1 MLSGN
6 SLQAQCNSWD
16 GHPKGIEQAKE
27 QHIFYRDLFHSKQ
40 YKKAFPI
47 WKELFQSV
55 QSPKEAPSRHF
66 KDGIK
71 CYYAFA
77 KEEKNATKKAAYID
91 LLIDLYQQQENCL
104 GEKGADKVW
113 LGYHLYALRA
123 DPNLA
128 IEAFEAAL
136 RLDGNQTAKTVI
148 LPLAQLSVYLYQKKH
163 PKFTT
168 EYLTNLYHQLKELA
182 EHNNTPAYLEKWK
195 KAEQEFLRT
204 QKYLTSI
211 WGCDFYEDYWK
222 PLYLKDSNN
231 TDQNKEIL
239 TVLARTCAK
248 DRPFYWRVA
257 RHQEY
262 LQVMVCHLPRIPSS
276 IHEQG
281 QYQEMRARYFLKNG
295 DTLQYETYRGKAF
308 ELYEEAIHKKDSTL
322 TTKETAELAYRIAY
336 EAFREDNFPKARK
349 WCRTASAYQP
359 NWGEPYIL
367 VGNLYASSYSKCA
380 SNNPH
385 NLDGKIV
392 IWVALDE
399 WHKAKRVD
407 PSVEEKVNK
416 SIHIYQ
422 KHLPVYDHIF
432 QKSLDI
438 GASYTV
444 GCWIQQ
450 KTKIQVIKE

>member
-1 MLSGN
+1 MLFGN
-6 SLQAQCNSWD
+6 KLEAQCNSWE
-16 GHPKGIEQAKE
+16 GYSEGIEAAKE
-27 QHIFYRDLFHSKQ
+27 RHIVYRDLLNSKQ
-40 YKKAFPI
+40 YEKAFPI
-47 WKELFQSV
+47 WKALFQSV

-71 CYYAFA
+71 CYYTFA
-77 KEEKNATKKAAYID
+77 KEEKNAKKKASYID
-91 LLIDLYQQQENCL
+91 LLLDLYQQQENCL
-104 GEKGADKVW
+104 GENGADKVW
-113 LGYHLYALRA
+113 LGYHLYSLRA

-128 IEAFEAAL
+128 IAAFEAAL
-136 RLDGNQTAKTVI
+136 RLDGNKTSKTVI
-148 LPLAQLSVYLYQKKH
+148 LPLAQLSVYLFQKKH
-163 PKFTT
+163 PKFTA
-168 EYLTNLYHQLKELA
+168 EYLTNLYHQLKALA
-182 EHNNTPAYLEKWK
+182 EHNNTPAYLEKWE

-204 QKYLTSI
+204 QKHLTSI
-211 WGCDFYEDYWK
+211 WGCDFYVDQWK

-239 TVLARTCAK
+239 KVLARTCAK

-262 LQVMVCHLPRIPSS
+262 LQVMVCHLPRTPSS

-281 QYQEMRARYFLKNG
+281 KHQEIRARFFLKKG
-295 DTLQYETYRGKAF
+295 DSTQYTIYRNKAF
-308 ELYEEAIHKKDSTL
+308 EFYEEAINKKDSTL
-322 TTKETAELAYRIAY
+322 SAKESAELSYRIAY
-336 EAFREDNFPKARK
+336 EAYQKDDFPKARK
-349 WCRTASAYQP
+349 WCRTASSYQP

-367 VGNLYASSYSKCA
+367 VGNLYASSYSQCA
-380 SNNPH
+380 SNNLY

-392 IWVALDE
+392 VWVALDE

-422 KHLPVYDHIF
+422 KHLPLYNYIF
-432 QKSLDI
+432 QKDLAI
-438 GASYTV
+438 GAPYTV